1 MSKPPK
7 LPWTV
12 FAELHDGRM
21 SFAEK
26 IKNDEFKIL
35 HLKDNN
41 LEKGI
46 SKFLKA
52 GCRIY
57 LTGNPGDGKTHLI
70 KQLEISGELTALE
83 AYVEY
88 DASARDQHELLTE
101 LKAAAEAKRPVLLAI
116 NEGPLRHL
124 LATAPDFIDRPTLQA
139 ALDYPFAYVGAGV
152 PATLANTLP
161 PIPAALLLN
170 LGERQVL
177 THRLMGQALDT
188 ALNQVEWADA
198 PGRVKANEEA
208 LRQTLVQ
215 NRLYELLTVVR
226 EGGLHV
232 TMHQLLGLLARLL
245 TGGYTT
251 YARAEQFA
259 RPYYETIFEERIDNS
274 LATALVELDP
284 ARLPHAHLDTHQL
297 WDDPA
302 AVGTW
307 LPGRRPS
314 AEIPSVAPNKKT
326 AMCWFEQIKRQ
337 FYFENQLGEQVLQV
351 LPTDRRTFRELLEEA
366 RDAPDTAR
374 RKLLGALARFAHQTG
389 LAGRASQRPGALA
402 TNDLYLWSG
411 LRYDADR
418 PPTVLVA
425 GAKVPGKELA
435 VQLPELLPAA
445 YYLLVGEDYAPDHL
459 RLAWGNPPSEQSPAL
474 RVDLDLWRDLE
485 SVRRGLPAERRP
497 EQASRRVERFLAAL
511 AAAQPDTLASE
522 IWVLN
527 IATGRAELIQL
538 EANAQAPNK
547 FKYVLAD
554 PNA

>member
-1 MSKPPK
+1 MP
-7 LPWTV
+7 
-12 FAELHDGRM
+12 
-21 SFAEK
+21 
-26 IKNDEFKIL
+26 
-35 HLKDNN
+35 
-41 LEKGI
+41 
-46 SKFLKA
+46 
-52 GCRIY
+52 
-57 LTGNPGDGKTHLI
+57 
-70 KQLEISGELTALE
+70 
-83 AYVEY
+83 
-88 DASARDQHELLTE
+88 
-101 LKAAAEAKRPVLLAI
+101 
-116 NEGPLRHL
+116 
-124 LATAPDFIDRPTLQA
+124 A
-139 ALDYPFAYVGAGV
+139 ALPDQRPLV
-152 PATLANTLP
+152 
-161 PIPAALLLN
+161 PAALLLN

-177 THRLMGQALDT
+177 THRFMAQALDT
-188 ALNQVEWADA
+188 ALNQVEWENA
-198 PGRVKANEEA
+198 PDEVQTNCAA

-251 YARAEQFA
+251 HERAKKYA
-259 RPYYETIFEERIDNS
+259 RPYYETAFEERADNA
-274 LATALVELDP
+274 LATALAELDP

-307 LPGRRPS
+307 LPGRRPDQNTPGQAS
-314 AEIPSVAPNKKT
+314 DKKT
-326 AMCWFEQIKRQ
+326 AMQWFERIKRQ
-337 FYFENQLGEQVLQV
+337 FYFENQDGGKLLQV
-351 LPTDRRTFRELLEEA
+351 LPADRFTFKLLLEEA

-389 LAGRASQRPGALA
+389 MAGRASQRPGALA
-402 TNDLYLWSG
+402 TTDLYLWSG

-425 GAKVPGKELA
+425 GARVAGKELA

-445 YYLLVGEDYAPDHL
+445 YYLLVGEDYSPDHL
-459 RLAWGNPPSEQSPAL
+459 RLAWGNPPGEQSPAL
-474 RVDLDLWRDLE
+474 RIDLDLWRDLE

-497 EQASRRVERFLAAL
+497 EQASRRIERFLAAL
-511 AAAQPDTLASE
+511 AAAQSDAPTSE
-522 IWVLN
+522 IWILN

-547 FKYVLAD
+547 LKYVLAD